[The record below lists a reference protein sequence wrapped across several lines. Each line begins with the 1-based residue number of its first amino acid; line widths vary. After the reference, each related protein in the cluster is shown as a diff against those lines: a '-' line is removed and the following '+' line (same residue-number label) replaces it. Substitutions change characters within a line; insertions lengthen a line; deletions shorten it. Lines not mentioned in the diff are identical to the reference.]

1 MRTRVIAV
9 TLTLLATALLT
20 GCASW
25 VSSAV
30 GRGPAAAPPAGAP
43 ITTGTTGTLAAGPVT
58 LIALGDSLT
67 AGQGDDTGVGYAGRL
82 AETIGALPGREGT
95 TLVNLGQS
103 GWDSTMM
110 VEGSSGPGST
120 DGQLPQA
127 VETAR
132 AAAGSPV
139 LATVLI
145 GSNDLWYVYQN
156 STEDPAPAA
165 DEEAVVTTYRANLD
179 RTVRELREAGAAV
192 VVGLPDDQSLR
203 PGVADVSR
211 LQELL
216 PNVTAEEVTRMSALA
231 QRLAQVATEIAVA
244 QGVSAVATDAP
255 FWTDQDTMAEDGVHP
270 NEEGYAAFATLWEP
284 AITPLLG

>member
-9 TLTLLATALLT
+9 TLMLLAAVLLT

-25 VSSAV
+25 LSSAV
-30 GRGPAAAPPAGAP
+30 GRGPAAAPAGSGTVVAGTSAP
-43 ITTGTTGTLAAGPVT
+43 LPPGPVT
-58 LIALGDSLT
+58 LITLGDSLT
-67 AGQGDDTGVGYAGRL
+67 AGQGDDTGVGYTGRL

-110 VEGSSGPGST
+110 VEGSSGIGST

-132 AAAGSPV
+132 AAAGTAV

-156 STEDPAPAA
+156 ATEEPAPAT
-165 DEEAVVTTYRANLD
+165 DEDAALTTYRANLD
-179 RTVRELREAGAAV
+179 RTVRELQEAGAVV

-203 PGVADVSR
+203 PISKDLTLLAD
-211 LQELL
+211 LL
-216 PNVTAEEVTRMSALA
+216 PNITAEEVARMSALS
-231 QRLAQVATEIAVA
+231 QRFAQVAQEVAVA
-244 QGVSAVATDAP
+244 HGAGAVATDAP
-255 FWTDQDTMAEDGVHP
+255 FWTDPSSMAADGGHP
-270 NEEGYAAFATLWEP
+270 NEQGYAALAALWAP